1 MTTIEIFVWGLGGSL
16 AVEAVE
22 LSKVYYRR
30 KFDLPYR
37 YSLWHFY
44 VSRAL
49 LSLVGGGLAVA
60 YGIDKPLLAANIG
73 AATPL
78 LIEALSR
85 GLGDQNGNGFP
96 PSEPEKP
103 NQAPEPAAQSGRGSA

>member
-1 MTTIEIFVWGLGGSL
+1 MTTTEVFLWGLGGSL

-22 LSKVYYRR
+22 LSKIYYRR
-30 KFDLPYR
+30 RFALPYR
-37 YSLWHFY
+37 YTLWHFY
-44 VSRAL
+44 LSRII

-60 YGIDKPLLAANIG
+60 YAIDKPLLAANIG

-85 GLGDQNGNGFP
+85 GLSDGNNT
-96 PSEPEKP
+96 P
-103 NQAPEPAAQSGRGSA
+103 NPDA

>member
-1 MTTIEIFVWGLGGSL
+1 MTTTEIFLWGLGGSL

-22 LSKVYYRR
+22 LSKIYYRR
-30 KFDLPYR
+30 KFSLPYR
-37 YSLWHFY
+37 YTLWHFY
-44 VSRAL
+44 LSRL
-49 LSLVGGGLAVA
+49 ILSLVGGGLAVA

-85 GLGDQNGNGFP
+85 GLSDGNTP
-96 PSEPEKP
+96 P
-103 NQAPEPAAQSGRGSA
+103 NTDA

>member
-1 MTTIEIFVWGLGGSL
+1 MTSTEIFLWGFGGSL

-22 LSKVYYRR
+22 LSKIYYRR
-30 KFDLPYR
+30 RYALPYR
-37 YSLWHFY
+37 YTLWHFY
-44 VSRAL
+44 VSRLL
-49 LSLVGGGLAVA
+49 LSIVGGGLAIA

-85 GLGDQNGNGFP
+85 GLSDP
-96 PSEPEKP
+96 PPPDPPPVS
-103 NQAPEPAAQSGRGSA
+103 

>member
-1 MTTIEIFVWGLGGSL
+1 MTTTEIFLWGLGGSL

-22 LSKVYYRR
+22 LSKVYYRSR
-30 KFDLPYR
+30 FSLPYR
-37 YSLWHFY
+37 YKLWHFY
-44 VSRAL
+44 VSRIL

-60 YGIDKPLLAANIG
+60 YAIDKPLLAANIG

-85 GLGDQNGNGFP
+85 GLSDGNNTPTSGD
-96 PSEPEKP
+96 
-103 NQAPEPAAQSGRGSA
+103 